1 MKRTLGSAQVL
12 LLLLLPAVTLAN
24 TLALLSGTLR
34 TFQVASCD
42 GDQLRLSCPINTV
55 VVIKLVHYGRL
66 ASKPGLCG
74 HPSDMQ
80 RFNNSDCMDRSAL
93 KVVID
98 ECGGKQ
104 ECRLHTSPKAFGI
117 DPCPGVRKFV
127 EVLYKCRPNV
137 FRNLVVCQGQRH
149 QINCNDA
156 KIAIYSASFG
166 VTKHGSVEC
175 PQAPG
180 VTVTDCQASFTSEK
194 MINMCQGHSSCELN
208 ADANFFNRPCPA
220 DHNAYLKVTYTCV
233 PKTILREKYDQEEM
247 ARRRNATEAP
257 SVKRKVLPPDQDAS
271 SPSPSG
277 KMIASIYDGIQGDI
291 SYAAAPSRPS
301 RPAAAAPAPAPAPAA
316 GQEEECN
323 STEVSVP
330 MTTSQ
335 RHVIGFITEWI
346 TTYRYV
352 SDNKEKFILYLT
364 LSVTGGLLLCLLT
377 VILRLYCQ
385 RRRARHDAKA
395 VYLDRPTVLGFGDQL
410 SELDS
415 ELDPGQGP
423 GPGPGPTILSSGR
436 LSPPYTG
443 QMSFGSRQPAE
454 QPSYASSGRGTLRH
468 HHDDTNPRSLAHD
481 LPNVYY
487 YS

>member
-1 MKRTLGSAQVL
+1 MKRTLGPAQVL

-277 KMIASIYDGIQGDI
+277 K
-291 SYAAAPSRPS
+291 
-301 RPAAAAPAPAPAPAA
+301 
-316 GQEEECN
+316 N
-323 STEVSVP
+323 
-330 MTTSQ
+330 
-335 RHVIGFITEWI
+335 
-346 TTYRYV
+346 
-352 SDNKEKFILYLT
+352 NKEKFILYLT

>member
-1 MKRTLGSAQVL
+1 MGTAVGLLVLWAMVATGSAQL
-12 LLLLLPAVTLAN
+12 IYRENRL
-24 TLALLSGTLR
+24 GTLR

-277 KMIASIYDGIQGDI
+277 K
-291 SYAAAPSRPS
+291 
-301 RPAAAAPAPAPAPAA
+301 
-316 GQEEECN
+316 N
-323 STEVSVP
+323 
-330 MTTSQ
+330 
-335 RHVIGFITEWI
+335 
-346 TTYRYV
+346 
-352 SDNKEKFILYLT
+352 NKEKFILYLT

>member
-1 MKRTLGSAQVL
+1 MGTAVGLLVLWAMVATGSAQL
-12 LLLLLPAVTLAN
+12 IYREN
-24 TLALLSGTLR
+24 RLALLSGTLR

-277 KMIASIYDGIQGDI
+277 K
-291 SYAAAPSRPS
+291 
-301 RPAAAAPAPAPAPAA
+301 
-316 GQEEECN
+316 N
-323 STEVSVP
+323 
-330 MTTSQ
+330 
-335 RHVIGFITEWI
+335 
-346 TTYRYV
+346 
-352 SDNKEKFILYLT
+352 NKEKFILYLT

>member
-277 KMIASIYDGIQGDI
+277 K
-291 SYAAAPSRPS
+291 
-301 RPAAAAPAPAPAPAA
+301 
-316 GQEEECN
+316 N
-323 STEVSVP
+323 
-330 MTTSQ
+330 
-335 RHVIGFITEWI
+335 
-346 TTYRYV
+346 
-352 SDNKEKFILYLT
+352 NKEKFILYLT

>member
-1 MKRTLGSAQVL
+1 MKRTLGPAQVL

-24 TLALLSGTLR
+24 TLGTLR

-277 KMIASIYDGIQGDI
+277 K
-291 SYAAAPSRPS
+291 
-301 RPAAAAPAPAPAPAA
+301 
-316 GQEEECN
+316 N
-323 STEVSVP
+323 
-330 MTTSQ
+330 
-335 RHVIGFITEWI
+335 
-346 TTYRYV
+346 
-352 SDNKEKFILYLT
+352 NKEKFILYLT